1 MLTYPWKCTV
11 LHCNHLGNTWKPLV
25 LMTRHFDY
33 CPSASEGD
41 NQSVRSSAPVV
52 SRCFPGGYNVKLY
65 ISKGRLA
72 WWLLAFLCCDWRTF
86 YPSKALSQM
95 NDIVSSL
102 NLSMHISPILYSL
115 GIWNFTI
122 LGKSTFLYKNY
133 QLVMLKH
140 LNIEQNLLILLTYGL
155 VAIPLPEFIV
165 RPERPRPGHPHQFQR
180 IYCRTDAYKYS
191 FFPFAI
197 KQWNAL
203 PTSTACQSTL
213 PLFQGDLSSL
223 SP

>member
-1 MLTYPWKCTV
+1 MCLCLHGAEFLILPHTTTRTSNILPKLPKVTDNWAFWKEIFPLIVPKSKRPHTRAWCDPLWSTV
-11 LHCNHLGNTWKPLV
+11 LQYGTPPHVEKYKHQLEMVQRRAARFTLGRYHYDSHVSDMLAQLQWETLEHRRWK
-25 LMTRHFDY
+25 
-33 CPSASEGD
+33 
-41 NQSVRSSAPVV
+41 
-52 SRCFPGGYNVKLY
+52 SRL
-65 ISKGRLA
+65 
-72 WWLLAFLCCDWRTF
+72 TMF
-86 YPSKALSQM
+86 YKIQ
-95 NDIVSSL
+95 
-102 NLSMHISPILYSL
+102 
-115 GIWNFTI
+115 F
-122 LGKSTFLYKNY
+122 
-133 QLVMLKH
+133 
-140 LNIEQNLLILLTYGL
+140 GL

-191 FFPFAI
+191 FFPFVI

>member
-1 MLTYPWKCTV
+1 MLQRLRLCRTSDTV
-11 LHCNHLGNTWKPLV
+11 F
-25 LMTRHFDY
+25 RREID
-33 CPSASEGD
+33 
-41 NQSVRSSAPVV
+41 
-52 SRCFPGGYNVKLY
+52 SRRQWGYGTCYGG
-65 ISKGRLA
+65 
-72 WWLLAFLCCDWRTF
+72 
-86 YPSKALSQM
+86 
-95 NDIVSSL
+95 IVSPLRRSVHYDSHVSDML
-102 NLSMHISPILYSL
+102 AQLQWETLEHRRWKSR
-115 GIWNFTI
+115 FTM
-122 LGKSTFLYKNY
+122 FYKI
-133 QLVMLKH
+133 QF
-140 LNIEQNLLILLTYGL
+140 GL

-197 KQWNAL
+197 KQWNAI